1 MQNTPKEQGQ
11 SDPTTPAVNSRW
23 GVIDADSVAEARS
36 LIGVPLRRD
45 RMRWNDAA
53 TKDAVRQFT
62 MGVGDDNPLWGDRLA
77 PPSFLYAIDATIVAP
92 KLPGVQWIYAGT
104 RWRWYD
110 EIRIDDVFDVDARL
124 TEMVEKTGRRFGLW
138 VLQKGQI
145 SFERQGGG
153 LICIAEGRV
162 ARTPRRSRS
171 TKEKTGPAEKKIDVK
186 AEEPEL
192 YQPELSDEARRG
204 PEARMW
210 ESVAEGDKIGPVAIP
225 LTLDNIFAWYT
236 GAQGALHYG
245 GAHGDGVRY
254 RHRHDDFEINRKTG
268 AKDSAARGHFS
279 SKEGKDVG
287 MGGAYDVGLQRIAW
301 VIALLT
307 DWIGDD
313 AHLAEADID
322 VVAPNL
328 VGDITYFE
336 GQVADRW
343 HDENAFIAI
352 SLTGRNQTGRVT
364 TKGTAIVALPSGE
377 TGAVKLP
384 LFDGDRDRWTSP
396 PAPEGPAP
404 QVKD

>member
-1 MQNTPKEQGQ
+1 MAELDQ
-11 SDPTTPAVNSRW
+11 RW
-23 GVIDADSVAEARS
+23 GVIDETSIAEARE
-36 LIGVPLRRD
+36 LMGVPLRRD
-45 RMRWNDAA
+45 RMRWNQAA

-62 MGVGDDNPLWGDRLA
+62 MGVGDDNPLWADRLA

-110 EIRIDDVFDVDARL
+110 EIRIDDAFKVDARL
-124 TEMVEKTGRRFGLW
+124 TEMEEKTGRRFGLW

-145 SFERQGGG
+145 SFERQDGS

-162 ARTPRRSRS
+162 ARTPRRTRDA
-171 TKEKTGPAEKKIDVK
+171 KQNNAPAGEKVR
-186 AEEPEL
+186 EESEI
-192 YQPELSDEARRG
+192 YQPELSTEPRRG
-204 PEARMW
+204 PETRTW
-210 ESVAEGDKIGPVAIP
+210 ESVSVGEKIGPIAIP

-301 VIALLT
+301 VIAVLT

-336 GQVADRW
+336 GEVIDRW

-364 TKGTAIVALPSGE
+364 TKGSAIVALPSSE
-377 TGAVKLP
+377 TGAVTLP
-384 LFDGDRDRWTSP
+384 LFDGDRDRWTA
-396 PAPEGPAP
+396 APDTRT
-404 QVKD
+404 KD